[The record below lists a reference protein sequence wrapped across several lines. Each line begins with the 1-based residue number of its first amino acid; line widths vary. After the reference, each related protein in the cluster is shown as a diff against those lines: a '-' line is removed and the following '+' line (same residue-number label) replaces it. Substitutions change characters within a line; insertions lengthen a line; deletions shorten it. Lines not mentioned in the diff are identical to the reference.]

1 MRHPL
6 AVARAGLE
14 SAAPVVTGNPHTSIE
29 DLIRTHPDR
38 ENLEKLPDAELLRLA
53 AREAAMARG
62 DHRADNS
69 GTSNIIGEHQ
79 YRRAG

>member
-38 ENLEKLPDAELLRLA
+38 ENFEKLTDAELPLLNHKPESVGR
-53 AREAAMARG
+53 
-62 DHRADNS
+62 
-69 GTSNIIGEHQ
+69 I
-79 YRRAG
+79 